1 MQISIRVLKRK
12 WSVSPDKHCVV
23 DSSRKGLRFHLNV
36 YTDPSLSWVRENNE
50 LYIMYSKAGSWA
62 GDGHVPKLL
71 APVAIG
77 DRVPGWWD
85 LSLTRDSKD
94 MSSWSLGDTVSDAN
108 CCGRLSSRDSC
119 SLTVQKEGEHWAGNK
134 PRQTVRHR
142 LSWVLWVR
150 LLLEVDPLLTELR
163 QILAHSSQIPKTIY
177 ICMYFFFCLTKNY
190 LHN

>member
-94 MSSWSLGDTVSDAN
+94 ASS
-108 CCGRLSSRDSC
+108 
-119 SLTVQKEGEHWAGNK
+119 
-134 PRQTVRHR
+134 
-142 LSWVLWVR
+142 
-150 LLLEVDPLLTELR
+150 
-163 QILAHSSQIPKTIY
+163 
-177 ICMYFFFCLTKNY
+177 
-190 LHN
+190 